1 MPRALVVS
9 NVLLAA
15 IVLAQAWALYVVY
28 VPDEDGGVSIG
39 LRSAGRADHAAGSSS
54 GSPSEKDADAF
65 ERLADSLARI
75 DARLAV
81 LEGSGSLSDARAATI
96 VRPAIPAAVADQR
109 LRSMLKS
116 NVMTGDDVAVF
127 QARLAGLPKEERF
140 ALSTALAR
148 AINENRIRL
157 RP

>member
-1 MPRALVVS
+1 
-9 NVLLAA
+9 
-15 IVLAQAWALYVVY
+15 
-28 VPDEDGGVSIG
+28 
-39 LRSAGRADHAAGSSS
+39 
-54 GSPSEKDADAF
+54 
-65 ERLADSLARI
+65 
-75 DARLAV
+75 V
-81 LEGSGSLSDARAATI
+81 LEGGVSLSDARAATI

-127 QARLAGLPKEERF
+127 QARLAGLPNEERF

-148 AINENRIRL
+148 AINENRVRL